1 MDSISFQNGF
11 VCGIATKGIVKSGAV
26 YEPVAYNDAG
36 VYNFFYLD
44 FRRVLEPF
52 SMGMFSESIIV
63 SASSALPV
71 TDVEQYSDTVYKVF
85 CNISNQPKGVSISNK
100 KSTRLHF
107 WNGEPV
113 PAFSVWFGV
122 AGQTIYIDAGYLFDK
137 CDFTTFN
144 TTTSENENVVLS
156 DAFSIDA
163 ISERTTFSPTI
174 FSATTADNAT
184 ITLT

>member
-11 VCGIATKGIVKSGAV
+11 VCGIATKGLVKSGAA
-26 YEPVAYNDAG
+26 YEPEAYNDAG
-36 VYNFFYLD
+36 VYDFFYLD
-44 FRRVLEPF
+44 FKRVMEPF
-52 SMGMFSESIIV
+52 SIGMFKESIIV
-63 SASSALPV
+63 SAAAVLQV

-85 CNISNQPKGVSISNK
+85 CNISNQPKGVCVTNK

-113 PAFSVWFGV
+113 PAFSVWFSV
-122 AGQTIYIDAGYLFDK
+122 AGQTNYIDAGYLFDK

-144 TTTSENENVVLS
+144 TTTSENENIVLS
-156 DAFSIDA
+156 DAFSIDE

-174 FSATTADNAT
+174 LSATTAENAAV
-184 ITLT
+184 TLT